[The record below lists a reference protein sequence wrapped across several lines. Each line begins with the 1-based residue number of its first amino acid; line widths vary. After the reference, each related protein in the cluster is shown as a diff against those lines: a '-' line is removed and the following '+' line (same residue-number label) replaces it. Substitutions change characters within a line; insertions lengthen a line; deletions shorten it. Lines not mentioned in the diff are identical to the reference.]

1 MPAFSIYTMKIK
13 DLNDQQLCTLIEN
26 RWKSSETVWD
36 VVLKTTPIN
45 LRYYKSNPEWLENLP
60 RKQPRVR
67 TNRIFVNTEA
77 VINALIA
84 NPPKPTILASRDTP
98 KARDLAQAQEKYFG
112 RKYQDLNVKEV
123 LRKGLRNL
131 YFSRFIVLKPYWDS
145 KINDFNVSARDPM
158 KIRVQK
164 NATKEEDSEFV
175 IEEVPDFLI
184 ALMARFP
191 SKKEDIMKESGYTDE
206 TEITLN
212 NPEVI
217 YKEAWVRDYVIFKY
231 GNVILGKVPNPYWDW
246 DGVLV
251 TEEEEQQLGQ
261 AEDAEARR
269 SILLTIKTDQD
280 NRKQAQAS
288 QIASMQAP
296 QVPVDPNNPAPM
308 AAPMPVDPAMQTGA
322 GGQTGDLPLNDY
334 QENPVSYNSYYFNH
348 FNQPRKPYIFATA
361 FNNENTPIGQTDM
374 ITQAIP
380 LQVDADETKRN
391 ITRNARFM
399 NGVWKIDAEV
409 MGKSDAQRLDTET
422 GGVIWGKGVKDGALR
437 ETGQPLP
444 QTVFENYLDD
454 LREIDNIMAAS
465 SAFRGEREGVETKAG
480 RLALIDQSYLRLNE
494 LVQIVD
500 YVNYELFN
508 WFYQLAKVRYTEHH
522 YAKVMGADQAL
533 EVLTIMQDDFVD
545 GTEVKVIG
553 GKTLPE
559 DREFRYQQAQEDAA
573 KGLIA
578 PYDYFTAA
586 GYDNPMEMAKN
597 KVLYDL
603 NPMKSTGVT
612 EEEMTEYAPPA
623 QKEEKPPSVSISYA
637 DLPPDAQLQLL
648 AQIGIQADPEI
659 LIAEKV
665 AEQQK
670 EKAKTEDE
678 RANAARD
685 FELNRTKV
693 EVGGQKGKD
702 TK

>member
-1 MPAFSIYTMKIK
+1 MKIE
-13 DLNDQQLCTLIEN
+13 QLDDKQLSKLIEN

-36 VVLKTTPIN
+36 IILKTYPIN

-67 TNRIFVNTEA
+67 TNRIFVNQEA

-84 NPPKPTILASRDTP
+84 NPPKPTILADRDTP
-98 KARDLAQAQEKYFG
+98 QAKELAQAQEKYFG
-112 RKYQDLNVKEV
+112 RKYQDLNVKET

-131 YFSRFIVLKPYWDS
+131 YFGRLIVLKPYWDA
-145 KINDFNVSARDPM
+145 KINDFNVRALDPR

-164 NATKEEDSEFV
+164 NATKEEDSEFC
-175 IEEVPDFLI
+175 IEEVPDFLLSLI
-184 ALMARFP
+184 RRFP
-191 SKKEDIMKESGYTDE
+191 TKKDEIMREAGYTDE
-206 TEITLN
+206 TLILLD
-212 NPEVI
+212 NPEVV
-217 YKEAWVRDYVIFKY
+217 YKEAWIRDYVIFKY

-246 DGVLV
+246 DGILL
-251 TEEEEQQLGQ
+251 TNEEEQQLTTAEGDQRRNILTQ
-261 AEDAEARR
+261 AK
-269 SILLTIKTDQD
+269 LQQDQ
-280 NRKQAQAS
+280 RKQQQVQA
-288 QIASMQAP
+288 IGAMQAP
-296 QVPVDPNNPAPM
+296 ADPNAPVPVANPSAPTPPAPSV
-308 AAPMPVDPAMQTGA
+308 AMPGQETSPADATGTVPLGEYQDTPQT
-322 GGQTGDLPLNDY
+322 LNAY
-334 QENPVSYNSYYFNH
+334 RFNH
-348 FNQPRKPYIFATA
+348 FNHPRKPYIFATA
-361 FNNENTPIGQTDM
+361 FNNENTPVGQTDM

-399 NGVWKIDAEV
+399 NGVWKIDAGV
-409 MGKSDAQRLDTET
+409 MGKADAQRLDTET
-422 GGVIWGKGVKDGALR
+422 GGVIWGKGVKEGATR
-437 ETGQPLP
+437 ETGSALP
-444 QTVFENYLDD
+444 SFVMENYLDD
-454 LREIDNIMAAS
+454 LREIDNVMAAS

-522 YAKVMGADQAL
+522 YAKVMGDDQAL
-533 EVLTIMQDDFVD
+533 EILTIIQDDFAD

-578 PYDYFTAA
+578 PADYFTAA
-586 GYDNPMEMAKN
+586 GYNNPQELAKN

-603 NPMKSTGVT
+603 NPSISTGVT
-612 EEEMTEYAPPA
+612 PEEMQQYAPPK
-623 QKEEKPPSVSISYA
+623 QQEEKPPSVSISYA

-648 AQIGIQADPEI
+648 AQIGIQADPQI
-659 LIAEKV
+659 LVAEKV
-665 AEQQK
+665 AEQKSKQQDRQDHNNEILLNNEAKNKQTEQK
-670 EKAKTEDE
+670 PEPKTD
-678 RANAARD
+678 
-685 FELNRTKV
+685 K
-693 EVGGQKGKD
+693 
-702 TK
+702 